1 MNKPET
7 AAASAPKSVEQLRMS
22 CLLAAY
28 QFEKK
33 QAEHGITPDRDKLA
47 YPRVSRVFEIL
58 LALILSAIVA
68 GMTLLGSFLVLNV
81 ILHVDL

>member
-7 AAASAPKSVEQLRMS
+7 ASAPKSVEQLRMS

-33 QAEHGITPDRDKLA
+33 QAEHGVTPDREKLA
-47 YPRVSRVFEIL
+47 NPRVRRVFEIL
-58 LALILSAIVA
+58 PALILSAIVA
-68 GMTLLGSFLVLNV
+68 GMTLLGNFLVFNV
-81 ILHVDL
+81 ILHLDF